1 MLRVLE
7 PVVVV
12 LLSLDE
18 VLLALLVLQHQLLLL
33 LSHLEKS
40 TLLPYLLFKMKTI
53 ARDVQLPRDL
63 MRTIARDVQ
72 LPRDLFIPLQPAHH
86 YPSKSNTITIIA
98 TISRA
103 IH

>member
-33 LSHLEKS
+33 LSHLKKS

-63 MRTIARDVQ
+63 
-72 LPRDLFIPLQPAHH
+72 FIPLQPAHH
-86 YPSKSNTITIIA
+86 YPSQSNTITIIA

-103 IH
+103 KH

>member
-33 LSHLEKS
+33 LSHLKKS

-63 MRTIARDVQ
+63 MRTIARDVP
-72 LPRDLFIPLQPAHH
+72 LPRDLFIPPQPAHRL
-86 YPSKSNTITIIA
+86 PSQPSTITIIA
-98 TISRA
+98 TS
-103 IH
+103 